1 MKKLFFTLMMV
12 LLATLAAQAADP
24 INVAGKDC
32 KCDKDYTYTSSDI
45 TDLKSGTITYTKST
59 NTLTLTNV
67 TITRTSSGS
76 YCIHNRSQ
84 QGLIIKF
91 VGTCNLTSTKAR
103 VIRDQSGG
111 ENQLVAASGATV
123 NITGYDDGAIYLRD
137 FTTLWIKGPGTF
149 NIYGQKSGAIMG
161 HGSENSSMTDLAT
174 IDYVKFSNVTATV
187 TGEQGAIYNG
197 HYQFHAG
204 SNVTLKATNNSSYP
218 VARKCQVYIQD
229 NTAILAPWGAIRT
242 GNWDAQITLNGSNV
256 YNQDIYISDN
266 YGLLLNSTNFP
277 DANFRN
283 AMLALYPKGYLTSYE
298 LQNLTSLNV
307 ANKSI
312 SNMQGIE
319 KLIYLKDLRCY
330 SNTFTSLDLSSNTAL
345 TYLDCAPNS
354 QLTSLSIGNCTN
366 LETLICYSTGITSLS
381 LSNLSKLKKLSCYNT
396 KLTSLMVTGKSNL
409 TELNCKN
416 CTSLTSLICYNNAL
430 TSLDVTGNTA
440 LTDLRCYGNA
450 NLAAI
455 TGLADCTAITDL
467 DCEDCK
473 ISDLSGCNSMTNLK
487 NLYARNNKLTSFTL
501 TNKPNLTYVRLNGN
515 TSLTTAT
522 FTGNSK
528 LAWLYISGCTSLTSL
543 SCQNNALTWLD
554 VTGNTAL
561 KELRCFSNSFTSLD
575 LSSNTALTYLDCA
588 PNSQLTSLSIGYCT
602 NLETLICYETGIT
615 SLSLG
620 NLSKLKSL
628 SCYNTKLTSL
638 TVNGKS
644 QLTTVSAY
652 NNPNLTSASIYN
664 NSALT
669 TLNIYSCPALTTLN
683 CYSNSN
689 LASLNLSGNSALT
702 TLKCYSNKLS
712 SLDVSALTNL
722 TRLECYSNQLTTL
735 NVNNNTKLQY
745 LACSTN
751 KLTSLNVSSKT
762 AMSYLA
768 CNGNQLTSLNVQGCS
783 ALTELYC
790 YENKLTSLYVQG
802 CTALNKISGYRN
814 QITAAGMTTLV
825 NSLPTRSTS
834 NTGVLYVQY
843 NTNEGNV
850 FNASHLSTAQAK
862 KWYPKK
868 YNGSS
873 WVDITFSTRGDVN
886 GDGSV
891 NISDVTA
898 LIDYLLSGNASGINL
913 SGADTNQDN
922 SINISDVTALIDYLL
937 AGNW

>member
-1 MKKLFFTLMMV
+1 M
-12 LLATLAAQAADP
+12 LLLVFALSASAADP
-24 INVAGKDC
+24 INVAGVDI
-32 KCDKDYTYTSSDI
+32 KCTYDVTLYAGNGDI
-45 TDLKSGTITYTKST
+45 KGGTVTYTKST

-67 TITRTSSGS
+67 TITRTGGS
-76 YCIHNRSQ
+76 NYCIHNRSN
-84 QGLIIKF
+84 QGLTVKF
-91 VGTCNLTSTKAR
+91 VGTCNLTSEGR

-111 ENQLVAASGATV
+111 ENQLVASSGAIV
-123 NITGYDDGAIYLRD
+123 NMTGTGDGGIYVRD

-149 NIYGQKSGAIMG
+149 NITGNKNGAIMG
-161 HGSENSSMTDLAT
+161 HGSENGTMTDLAT
-174 IDYVKFSNVTATV
+174 LDRVKFSNVTATI
-187 TGEQGAIYNG
+187 TGAQGAIYNG
-197 HYQFHAG
+197 HFHFCAG
-204 SNVTLKATNNSSYP
+204 SNVTLKATGSSSYP

-229 NTAILAPWGAIRT
+229 NTAILAPWGAIST

-277 DANFRN
+277 DANFRSY
-283 AMLALYPKGYLTSYE
+283 MLSLYPKGYMTQTE
-298 LQNLTSLNV
+298 LQNLTYLSV
-307 ANKSI
+307 SSKSI

-381 LSNLSKLKKLSCYNT
+381 LSNLSKLKKLSCYST
-396 KLTSLMVTGKSNL
+396 KLTSLTVTGKSNL
-409 TELNCKN
+409 TELNCSN
-416 CTSLTSLICYNNAL
+416 CTSLTSIQCYNNAL
-430 TSLDVTGNTA
+430 TTLNVTGNTA
-440 LTDLRCYGNA
+440 LKSLSCYENA
-450 NLAAI
+450 NLATI
-455 TGLADCTAITDL
+455 TGLANCTALTYL

-473 ISDLSGCNSMTNLK
+473 ITDLSAVNSMTNLEK
-487 NLYARNNKLTSFTL
+487 LFARNNKLTSFTL

-515 TSLTTAT
+515 TSMTTAT
-522 FTGNSK
+522 ITGNGK
-528 LAWLYISGCTSLTSL
+528 LATLYISGCSSLNRVD
-543 SCQNNALTWLD
+543 CQSNALTSLD

-561 KELRCFSNSFTSLD
+561 KELRCYSNSFTSLN
-575 LSSNTALTYLDCA
+575 LNSNTALTLLDCA
-588 PNSQLTSLSIGYCT
+588 PNTNLTSLNVDNCT
-602 NLETLICYETGIT
+602 NLETLVCYQTGIT
-615 SLSLG
+615 SLNLG

-644 QLTTVSAY
+644 QLTTVNAY
-652 NNPNLTSASIYN
+652 NNSNLTSASIYN

-669 TLNIYSCPALTTLN
+669 TLNIYSCPAMTTLN

-689 LASLNLSGNSALT
+689 LASLNLSGNTALT

-873 WVDITFSTRGDVN
+873 WVDITFATPGDVN
-886 GDGSV
+886 GDGQV
-891 NISDVTA
+891 NISDVTD
-898 LIDYLLSGNASGINL
+898 LIDMLLSK
-913 SGADTNQDN
+913 
-922 SINISDVTALIDYLL
+922 
-937 AGNW
+937 